1 MGREAE
7 GQARWWGQDGAVK
20 ALLESDGI
28 ILRGDIRARLR
39 RDDLMDWRVDGD
51 DLCLRAGGE
60 PLILTLGAKEAAAWV
75 KELDKPLP
83 SLAAKLGVS
92 GSARGWVIGGPAPEE
107 IAIAL
112 AGAEAAGP
120 EGAAM
125 IVAILTGPD
134 DLGAALAAG
143 LATGLKVWCVHGKG
157 KGAARQGGRD
167 SASLLGAVSGTV
179 HAPRATAWAQH
190 RTPCRFGAK

>member
-7 GQARWWGQDGAVK
+7 GHARWRGQDGAVK

-75 KELDKPLP
+75 KALDKPLP
-83 SLAAKLGVS
+83 LALI
-92 GSARGWVIGGPAPEE
+92 SAMVEFRF
-107 IAIAL
+107 
-112 AGAEAAGP
+112 AEN
-120 EGAAM
+120 M
-125 IVAILTGPD
+125 HKKTI
-134 DLGAALAAG
+134 
-143 LATGLKVWCVHGKG
+143 
-157 KGAARQGGRD
+157 R
-167 SASLLGAVSGTV
+167 
-179 HAPRATAWAQH
+179 
-190 RTPCRFGAK
+190 